1 MVPLLVG
8 LIAGAV
14 YLVTQAPGLYYTDTG
29 ELAAAAHTWGVAH
42 PTGYPLFTLIAHV
55 WQMLPW
61 PSVIKGLNILSALLV
76 AATASV
82 LTIVVRDVLRLTA
95 PTLDVRP
102 RTIIGAAAAL
112 LWAFSPTVWAQTTA
126 VEVYGLNTLLFLLV
140 VSSQQ
145 QAASHTQRDD
155 SALAVRYSLLSGLVF
170 GLMLANHLSSIFLA
184 PGLLYWWWKMQP
196 SAEAAK
202 RRIGWLLA
210 PSLLGPMMYLILP
223 MRSAAMPPI
232 NWGWVH
238 RGWDAFVYHVKGTQF
253 GVWMFS
259 DSAAMRENTS
269 TFFSLASQEL
279 LWIGWIGAV
288 IGLVALWK
296 AQRQMAIAL
305 LLLIVG
311 NLGIS
316 LGYAIPDIDAYFLP
330 TLTVLAILLGIGIGK
345 LTDIK
350 ILHPFILSP
359 FFVILGFISLFL
371 NYPTMD
377 HSTHRAVPA
386 YTMWAM
392 DHAQPRAIIITRQ
405 WDYMCSAFW
414 YLQTVEGV
422 RPDVVMIDK
431 ELIRRT
437 WYLPHLQHLYPD
449 VMKGAKA
456 AIDAYMPWL
465 EQFEADA
472 DAFKANP
479 RNNAEIQR
487 RFVDVLNAIVESN
500 TDRPI
505 YITPEMMTDEQGFAA
520 EYRAVPVGPLVRL
533 NRERGTG
540 NGERETGNRE
550 RGMGNVEEV
559 VKSLADKK
567 TRLDSAMSALVVSNL
582 ASNAMYALQVNQDV
596 GSFRFYRDLAVR
608 LDPKDRT
615 TRMLI
620 NQQLPQ

>member
-102 RTIIGAAAAL
+102 RTIIGAATAL

-145 QAASHTQRDD
+145 QAASHTQRDA

-296 AQRQMAIAL
+296 VQRQMAIAL

-377 HSTHRAVPA
+377 HSSHRAVPA

-472 DAFKANP
+472 DAFKTNP

-520 EYRAVPVGPLVRL
+520 EYRAVPVGRLVRL
-533 NRERGTG
+533 SR
-540 NGERETGNRE
+540 
-550 RGMGNVEEV
+550 
-559 VKSLADKK
+559 
-567 TRLDSAMSALVVSNL
+567 
-582 ASNAMYALQVNQDV
+582 
-596 GSFRFYRDLAVR
+596 
-608 LDPKDRT
+608 
-615 TRMLI
+615 
-620 NQQLPQ
+620 